1 MKNFVN
7 EFKTFAIKGN
17 MIDLAVGVIIGT
29 AFGKV
34 VSSLVSDII
43 MPPLGWLTGGI
54 DFSKKVLSLPQVFG
68 VGSPVTLNYGLF
80 LNSLINFVIVAFA
93 IFLVIKQINRFKK
106 VEEAKPTSTPEDI
119 VLLREIR
126 DSLKK

>member
-1 MKNFVN
+1 MKNFIN
-7 EFKTFAIKGN
+7 EFKSFAIKGN

-43 MPPLGWLTGGI
+43 MPPLGWITGGI
-54 DFSKKVLSLPQVFG
+54 DFSEKVWNLPTILG
-68 VGSPVTLNYGLF
+68 VGSPVAVNYGLF
-80 LNSLINFVIVAFA
+80 LNSLINFIIVAFA

-106 VEEAKPTSTPEDI
+106 VEEAKPTATPEDI
-119 VLLREIR
+119 QLLREIR

>member
-1 MKNFVN
+1 MKNFIN
-7 EFKTFAIKGN
+7 EFKSFAIKGN

-43 MPPLGWLTGGI
+43 MPPLGWIMGGI
-54 DFSKKVLSLPQVFG
+54 DFSEKVINLPTVFG
-68 VGSPVTLNYGLF
+68 VGSPVSLNYGLF
-80 LNSLINFVIVAFA
+80 LNSLINFAIVAFA

-106 VEEAKPTSTPEDI
+106 VEEAKPAVTPEDI
-119 VLLREIR
+119 MLLREIR

>member
-1 MKNFVN
+1 MKNFIN
-7 EFKTFAIKGN
+7 EFKSFAIKGN

-43 MPPLGWLTGGI
+43 MPPLGWITGGI
-54 DFSKKVLSLPQVFG
+54 DFSEKVWNLPTILG
-68 VGSPVTLNYGLF
+68 VGSPVAVNYGLF
-80 LNSLINFVIVAFA
+80 LNSLINFIIVAFA

-106 VEEAKPTSTPEDI
+106 VEEAKPTVTPEDI
-119 VLLREIR
+119 MLLREIR